1 MDEAEAVGEPSGD
14 ATAVLGA
21 ESAVMVRLAEALL
34 VGRAVVLILA
44 VEPIGELCGGEKE
57 GESVEA
63 SLGRLSRRVGE
74 VDLVRSCAWWEE
86 WLGIPTMVS
95 GSLAVGTRCS
105 QQ

>member
-44 VEPIGELCGGEKE
+44 VEPIGRLCGGEE
-57 GESVEA
+57 EEESVEA
-63 SLGRLSRRVGE
+63 AQVRLSKRIDR
-74 VDLVRSCAWWEE
+74 
-86 WLGIPTMVS
+86 
-95 GSLAVGTRCS
+95 
-105 QQ
+105 